1 MVSSPAM
8 PLIVLTSVHQPNEV
22 LTMKA
27 TLDIKQ
33 LNLLIDQLS
42 KAEKITKTNLSVL
55 SRELLAHSI
64 EHKDASLVNKV
75 LGGDVLSPAN
85 LRIARLYFAEF
96 MPFAQELVNRI
107 EGGKAVKQ
115 LAGFKNFSVR
125 RSATMMEKVEEWLAD
140 GKNDIWAWQQDNVQ
154 MEKKPADYAA
164 KLTKL
169 VQKALSDDDEG
180 LSALAILD
188 AVIAGGVDPVV
199 MADILADA
207 QDKAA

>member
-8 PLIVLTSVHQPNEV
+8 PLIVLTTKQKESA
-22 LTMKA
+22 MKA

-33 LNLLIDQLS
+33 LNLLINQLS

-75 LGGDVLSPAN
+75 MSGDVLSPAN

-96 MPFAQELVNRI
+96 MPFAQVLVDRI

-115 LAGFKNFSVR
+115 LAGFKNFSER
-125 RSATMMEKVEEWLAD
+125 RSVTMMEKVEAWLAD
-140 GKNDIWAWQQDNVQ
+140 DKNDIWVWQSDNVQ
-154 MEKKPADYAA
+154 
-164 KLTKL
+164 LTKL
-169 VQKALSDDDEG
+169 VEKALSDADEG
-180 LSALAILD
+180 LDALAILD
-188 AVIAGGVDPVV
+188 AVIAGGVDPVA
-199 MADILADA
+199 MADMLARA
-207 QDKAA
+207 QVKAA

>member
-1 MVSSPAM
+1 
-8 PLIVLTSVHQPNEV
+8 
-22 LTMKA
+22 MKA

-33 LNLLIDQLS
+33 LSLLINQLS

-75 LGGDVLSPAN
+75 MSGDVLSPAN

-96 MPFAQELVNRI
+96 MPFAQILVDRI

-115 LAGFKNFSVR
+115 LAGFKNFSER
-125 RSATMMEKVEEWLAD
+125 RSTTMMEKVEAWL
-140 GKNDIWAWQQDNVQ
+140 GEEKNDIWTWQEANVK
-154 MEKKPADYAA
+154 MEKKPADYAS

-169 VQKALSDDDEG
+169 VEKALSDDDEG
-180 LSALAILD
+180 LDTLAIID
-188 AVIAGGVDPVV
+188 AVIAGGIDPVAIAEMLGRV
-199 MADILADA
+199 
-207 QDKAA
+207 QGKAA

>member
-1 MVSSPAM
+1 
-8 PLIVLTSVHQPNEV
+8 
-22 LTMKA
+22 MKA

-33 LNLLIDQLS
+33 LNLLINQLS

-75 LGGDVLSPAN
+75 MSGDVLSPAN

-96 MPFAQELVNRI
+96 MPFAQVLVDRI
-107 EGGKAVKQ
+107 EGGKAIKQ

-125 RSATMMEKVEEWLAD
+125 RSATMMEKVEAWLAD

-154 MEKKPADYAA
+154 MEKKPADYAS

-169 VQKALSDDDEG
+169 VEKALSDADEG
-180 LSALAILD
+180 LDALAILD
-188 AVIAGGVDPVV
+188 AVIAGGVDPVA
-199 MADILADA
+199 MADMLARA

>member
-1 MVSSPAM
+1 
-8 PLIVLTSVHQPNEV
+8 
-22 LTMKA
+22 MKA

-33 LNLLIDQLS
+33 LTLLINQLS

-64 EHKDASLVNKV
+64 EHKDASLVNKM

-96 MPFAQELVNRI
+96 MPFAQVLVDRI

-115 LAGFKNFSVR
+115 LAGFKNFSER
-125 RSATMMEKVEEWLAD
+125 RSASMMEKVEEWLAD
-140 GKNDIWAWQQDNVQ
+140 DKNDIWAWQSDNVQ
-154 MEKKPADYAA
+154 MEKKPADYAS

-169 VQKALSDDDEG
+169 VEKALSDADEG
-180 LSALAILD
+180 LDALAILD
-188 AVIAGGVDPVV
+188 AVIAGGVDPVA
-199 MADILADA
+199 MADMLTRA
-207 QDKAA
+207 QVKAA

>member
-1 MVSSPAM
+1 MVSSHAM
-8 PLIVLTSVHQPNEV
+8 PLIVLTTKQKES
-22 LTMKA
+22 TMKA

-33 LNLLIDQLS
+33 LNLLINQLS

-64 EHKDASLVNKV
+64 EHKDASLVNKM

-96 MPFAQELVNRI
+96 MPFAQVLVDRI

-115 LAGFKNFSVR
+115 LAGFKNFSER
-125 RSATMMEKVEEWLAD
+125 RSATMMEKVEAWLAD
-140 GKNDIWAWQQDNVQ
+140 DKNDIWAWQADNVQ
-154 MEKKPADYAA
+154 MEKKPADYAS

-169 VQKALSDDDEG
+169 VEKALSDADEG
-180 LSALAILD
+180 LD
-188 AVIAGGVDPVV
+188 AVA
-199 MADILADA
+199 MADMLARA
-207 QDKAA
+207 QEKAA